1 MERKFIEFF
10 TGLDRNFG
18 YCDLSNA
25 KVNPD
30 TGKLEIPDKD
40 YGWKGRPV
48 EDEDYKKH
56 LDGSI
61 SIGIQPCNDNG
72 EVIFGAIDVDVY
84 KNFDTPKLL
93 KTIQDLDI
101 PIIPVKSKSG
111 GFHLYI
117 HFAHYVSASF
127 ARQFLKNLL
136 YTLKLGPKTEI
147 YPKQTTRRR

>member
-18 YCDLSNA
+18 RCDLTNA

-40 YGWKGRPV
+40 YGWSGRPV
-48 EDEDYKKH
+48 QDNDYLEH
-56 LDGSI
+56 LKGSV

-101 PIIPVKSKSG
+101 PVIPVKSKSG

-117 HFAHYVSASF
+117 HFATLCKC
-127 ARQFLKNLL
+127 FLCKAVFKKFIIH
-136 YTLKLGPKTEI
+136 T
-147 YPKQTTRRR
+147 

>member
-25 KVNPD
+25 KVNQD
-30 TGKLEIPDKD
+30 TGKLEIPIKD

-56 LDGSI
+56 LEGSI
-61 SIGIQPCNDNG
+61 SIGIQPCNDDG

-84 KNFDTPKLL
+84 KNFDIPKLL

-111 GFHLYI
+111 GFHLYV

-127 ARQFLKNLL
+127 ARQFLKIY
-136 YTLKLGPKTEI
+136 YTHLS
-147 YPKQTTRRR
+147 

>member
-25 KVNPD
+25 KVNQD
-30 TGKLEIPDKD
+30 TGKLEIPIKD

-56 LDGSI
+56 LEGSI
-61 SIGIQPCNDNG
+61 SIGIQPCNDDG

-84 KNFDTPKLL
+84 KNFD
-93 KTIQDLDI
+93 IQN
-101 PIIPVKSKSG
+101 
-111 GFHLYI
+111 Y
-117 HFAHYVSASF
+117 
-127 ARQFLKNLL
+127 
-136 YTLKLGPKTEI
+136 
-147 YPKQTTRRR
+147 